1 MKLMIVPSYIK
12 NKLIKENNLNDIK
25 YIDEYELQDKYLY
38 TYKEDTIL
46 YIHNTYKYSFELC
59 KIIMNN
65 LYDIQDINY
74 NNKKLDNLRN
84 IKNDLISKGYIIF
97 NKNFKSYLKN
107 KDIQVLGTFSKRIEK
122 VIKEL
127 EKINN
132 VTYIKE
138 TPNKKEVKV
147 YKYKTILDEVINT
160 SSKIVDLVN
169 SGIDINK
176 IYVNTLSDEYRTLMI
191 RIFDYY
197 GIPNNFKQNTLYSL
211 TSKLLKSIPDNT
223 KILDINEI
231 LDNSSLLDNIKNK
244 LVEVF
249 NKYVDYDVYSDIKD
263 IVIYETKNTKL
274 IDKKVNIV
282 KEIDYKNTYLD
293 NDEYIFIM
301 GINEDILPVIHKDN
315 DYLSDKEKE
324 VLDIDNSN
332 DLNIKDTNYFNN
344 YINSNNVYLSYKLKN
359 KSTEYEKAYILEGI
373 DELEEKYKYDNK
385 KVNEMLLGISL
396 DKYTKYN
403 EKDENLSI
411 LSNYNIAYET
421 YDNSYKRIDLDTIK
435 KEINNKITMSPSSSD
450 IFYKCKFRYL
460 LNNIYRLSE
469 KENTISQDIGNLF
482 HEVLYRYFKEKG
494 NLNSIIDDEI
504 NKMYQEKTIKDEF
517 YIKKYKESIIK
528 LVSIIETQLNNSDF
542 TNTYFEEWFSIEHK
556 NDLNIK
562 VSGKIDKVLTLQDKE
577 NTYVVVIDYK
587 TGTPKNLKYAVYG
600 INMQLLYYIY
610 LIYKSNKINNPKFA
624 GMFFQ
629 PILDD
634 VLNSKKNKTY
644 EEREIE
650 ERRLTGYSTNDL
662 NILNYLDKN
671 MDNSYIRGLSITKE
685 GKING
690 NYKKALSEEK
700 INELLKIIEERIDS
714 SIKDV
719 NNSNFEIN
727 PKVLN
732 DKNLG
737 CEYCEFK
744 DICYMKDKDKVE
756 LDENLMENFLG
767 KCGEEDE
774 EQTD

>member
-12 NKLIKENNLNDIK
+12 NKLVKENRLNDIK

-38 TYKEDTIL
+38 SYKEDTML
-46 YIHNTYKYSFELC
+46 YIHNTYKYSFEFS

-65 LYDIQDINY
+65 LYDIEDINY
-74 NNKKLDNLRN
+74 NNKKLDTLRN
-84 IKNDLISKGYIIF
+84 IKNDLIRNGYIVF

-107 KDIQVLGTFSKRIEK
+107 KDILVQETFSKRIQK

-127 EKINN
+127 EKENN
-132 VTYIKE
+132 ITYIKE
-138 TPNKKEVKV
+138 PLNKKELKV
-147 YKYKTILDEVINT
+147 YKYNTILDEVINT
-160 SSKIVDLVN
+160 SSKIVDLIN

-176 IYVNTLSDEYRTLMI
+176 IYVNTLTDEYRTLMI
-191 RIFDYY
+191 RVFDYY

-211 TSKLLKSIPDNT
+211 TSKLLKSIKDDT
-223 KILDINEI
+223 KVFDINGILD
-231 LDNSSLLDNIKNK
+231 SSNLSINIKNK
-244 LVEVF
+244 LIEIF
-249 NKYVDYDVYSDIKD
+249 NKYVDYDIYSSIKD
-263 IVIYETKNTKL
+263 AVIYETKNLVLTDNKM
-274 IDKKVNIV
+274 NII
-282 KEIDYKNTYLD
+282 KEINYKNTYLSD
-293 NDEYIFIM
+293 DEYIFIM
-301 GINEDILPVIHKDN
+301 GINEDILPIIHKDN
-315 DYLSDKEKE
+315 DYLSDKEKGI
-324 VLDIDNSN
+324 LDIDDSN
-332 DLNIKDTNYFNN
+332 TLNIQETNYFIN

-373 DELEEKYKYDNK
+373 EEIEEKYQYDNK
-385 KVNEMLLGISL
+385 KVNEIMLGISL

-403 EKDENLSI
+403 EIDENLNI
-411 LSNYNIAYET
+411 LKNYDIDYET
-421 YDNSYKRIDLDTIK
+421 YDNSYKKIDLDTIK
-435 KEINNKITMSPSSSD
+435 KETNNKITMSPSSSD
-450 IFYKCKFRYL
+450 TFYKCKFRYL
-460 LNNIYRLSE
+460 LSNIYKLDK

-482 HEVLYRYFKEKG
+482 HEILYRYFKEQE
-494 NLNSIIDDEI
+494 NLNIIIDDEI

-528 LVSIIETQLNNSDF
+528 LVSIIETQLKNTDF
-542 TNTYFEEWFSIEHK
+542 NNTYFEEWFSIEHE

-562 VSGKIDKVLTLQDKE
+562 VAGKIDKVLTLQDKE

-610 LIYKSNKINNPKFA
+610 LIYKSNKIKSPKFT

-644 EEREIE
+644 EERELE
-650 ERRLTGYSTNDL
+650 ERRLTGYSINDL
-662 NILNYLDKN
+662 DILNHLDKN
-671 MDNSYIRGLSITKE
+671 LENSYIKGLEITKDNKIS
-685 GKING
+685 GK
-690 NYKKALSEEK
+690 YKNSLSEEK
-700 INELLKIIEERIDS
+700 INELLKIIEERIEDA
-714 SIKDV
+714 IKDV

-727 PKVLN
+727 PKVLK

-767 KCGEEDE
+767 KCGEKDEDE
-774 EQTD
+774 TN